1 MVLAFQSGGFALVF
15 QGGLGVSMAFT
26 KTKVETYTNGELS
39 GESSDTDDDSFLT
52 MGMGFQGEIGLS
64 DAAALTFGM
73 DFGYPFDDDW
83 EDWYGGV
90 VVNFGAR
97 FALSGGN
104 ILGLGM
110 GYKFTGDPE
119 YPVFAADLELGSAKL
134 GDVMTPYFGVAWRRH
149 SDDWRTGG
157 ASNYVITS
165 VTTNDYTLGFGLRAR
180 VGLSK

>member
-26 KTKVETYTNGELS
+26 KTKVETYIGGDLYS
-39 GESSDTDDDSFLT
+39 ESSDTDDDSFLA
-52 MGMGFQGEIGLS
+52 MGMGFQGEVGLS
-64 DAAALTFGM
+64 DAAALFFGL

-83 EDWYGGV
+83 EDWYGGAV
-90 VVNFGAR
+90 VGFGTR
-97 FALSGGN
+97 FALAGGN

-134 GDVMTPYFGVAWRRH
+134 GDVMTPCFGIAWRRH
-149 SDDWRTGG
+149 SDEWRAGG
-157 ASNYVITS
+157 TSNYTITS

-180 VGLSK
+180 VELSK